1 MAKQYGTNTTPRG
14 QIPVG
19 QVDGS
24 SQGGH
29 VRVYREQIVLAA
41 GVGTTADTIVV
52 AYPSKGE
59 QFLFGVLNATVS
71 LGTST
76 VAIGIAG
83 ATGKY
88 RAAAAFT
95 ATDTPT
101 LFGAGA
107 AGQGG
112 LGKLGGDDLFLA
124 RHPKNDDVD
133 RRREPAASR
142 LLRRAD
148 SRAHDVTGLVATRF
162 RRFMPSMRYT

>member
-1 MAKQYGTNTTPRG
+1 MAKQYGNYTAPRG
-14 QIPVG
+14 QTPVG
-19 QVDGS
+19 QIDGS

-29 VRVYREQIVLAA
+29 VRVYREQITLAS

-59 QFLFGVLNATVS
+59 QFLFGALTSTVT

-76 VAIGIAG
+76 VAVGITG

-95 ATDTPT
+95 AVDTPT

-107 AGQGG
+107 AGLGG
-112 LGKLGGDDLFLA
+112 AGKLTGDEEVFLTIGTANLPASGTLTVDLYFA
-124 RHPKNDDVD
+124 Q
-133 RRREPAASR
+133 
-142 LLRRAD
+142 
-148 SRAHDVTGLVATRF
+148 T
-162 RRFMPSMRYT
+162 

>member
-1 MAKQYGTNTTPRG
+1 MAKQYGNYTAPRG
-14 QIPVG
+14 QTPVG

-24 SQGGH
+24 AQGGH
-29 VRVYREQIVLAA
+29 VRVYREQITLAS

-59 QFLFGVLNATVS
+59 QFLFGVLTSTVT

-76 VAIGIAG
+76 VAVGITG

-95 ATDTPT
+95 AVDTPT

-107 AGQGG
+107 AGLGG
-112 LGKLGGDDLFLA
+112 AGKLAGDEEVFLTIATANLPTSGTLTVDLYFA
-124 RHPKNDDVD
+124 Q
-133 RRREPAASR
+133 
-142 LLRRAD
+142 
-148 SRAHDVTGLVATRF
+148 T
-162 RRFMPSMRYT
+162 

>member
-1 MAKQYGTNTTPRG
+1 MAKQYGNYTAPRG

-19 QVDGS
+19 QIDGS

-29 VRVYREQIVLAA
+29 VRVYREQIVLAS

-59 QFLFGVLNATVS
+59 QFLFGVLTSTVT

-76 VAIGIAG
+76 VAVGITG
-83 ATGKY
+83 TTGKY

-95 ATDTPT
+95 AVDTPA

-107 AGQGG
+107 AGLGG
-112 LGKLGGDDLFLA
+112 IGKLAGDEEVFLTIGTANLPTSGTLTVDLYFA
-124 RHPKNDDVD
+124 Q
-133 RRREPAASR
+133 
-142 LLRRAD
+142 
-148 SRAHDVTGLVATRF
+148 T
-162 RRFMPSMRYT
+162 

>member
-1 MAKQYGTNTTPRG
+1 MAKQYGNYTAPRG
-14 QIPVG
+14 QTPVG

-24 SQGGH
+24 AQGGH
-29 VRVYREQIVLAA
+29 VRVYREQITLAS

-59 QFLFGVLNATVS
+59 QFLFGVLTSTVT

-76 VAIGIAG
+76 VAIGVTG

-95 ATDTPT
+95 AVDTPT

-107 AGQGG
+107 AGLGG
-112 LGKLGGDDLFLA
+112 AGKLTGDEEVFLTIGTANLPTSGTLTVDLYFA
-124 RHPKNDDVD
+124 Q
-133 RRREPAASR
+133 
-142 LLRRAD
+142 
-148 SRAHDVTGLVATRF
+148 T
-162 RRFMPSMRYT
+162 

>member
-1 MAKQYGTNTTPRG
+1 MAKQYGNYTAPRG
-14 QIPVG
+14 QTPVG

-24 SQGGH
+24 AQGGH
-29 VRVYREQIVLAA
+29 VRVDREQITLAS

-59 QFLFGVLNATVS
+59 QFLFGVLTSTVT

-76 VAIGIAG
+76 VAVGVTG

-95 ATDTPT
+95 AVDTPT

-107 AGQGG
+107 AGLGG
-112 LGKLGGDDLFLA
+112 AGKLTGDEEVFLTIGTANLPTSGTLTVDLYFA
-124 RHPKNDDVD
+124 Q
-133 RRREPAASR
+133 
-142 LLRRAD
+142 
-148 SRAHDVTGLVATRF
+148 T
-162 RRFMPSMRYT
+162 

>member
-1 MAKQYGTNTTPRG
+1 MAKQYGNNTAPRG
-14 QIPVG
+14 QTPVG

-29 VRVYREQIVLAA
+29 VRVYREQITLAS

-59 QFLFGVLNATVS
+59 QFLFGVLTSTVT

-76 VAIGIAG
+76 VAVGITG

-88 RAAAAFT
+88 RTAATFT
-95 ATDTPT
+95 AVDTPT

-107 AGQGG
+107 AGLGSA
-112 LGKLGGDDLFLA
+112 GKLAGDEEVFLTIATANLPTSGTLTVDLYFA
-124 RHPKNDDVD
+124 Q
-133 RRREPAASR
+133 
-142 LLRRAD
+142 
-148 SRAHDVTGLVATRF
+148 T
-162 RRFMPSMRYT
+162 

>member
-1 MAKQYGTNTTPRG
+1 MAKQYGNITAPRG
-14 QIPVG
+14 QNPVG

-24 SQGGH
+24 AQGGH
-29 VRVYREQIVLAA
+29 VRVYREQITLAS

-59 QFLFGVLNATVS
+59 QFLFGVLSSTVT

-88 RAAAAFT
+88 RAANTFT
-95 ATDTPT
+95 VTDTPT

-107 AGQGG
+107 AGLGG
-112 LGKLGGDDLFLA
+112 LGKLSADEEVFLTIGTANLPTSGTLTVDLYF
-124 RHPKNDDVD
+124 
-133 RRREPAASR
+133 
-142 LLRRAD
+142 
-148 SRAHDVTGLVATRF
+148 TQT
-162 RRFMPSMRYT
+162 